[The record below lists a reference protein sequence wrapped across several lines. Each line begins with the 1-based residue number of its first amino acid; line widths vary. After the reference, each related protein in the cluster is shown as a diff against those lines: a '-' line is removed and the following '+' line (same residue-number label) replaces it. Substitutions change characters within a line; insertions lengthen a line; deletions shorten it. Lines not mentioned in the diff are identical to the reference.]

1 MKKLILIIIVFSTL
15 QVFSQTQIGTGNSRM
30 QITYRFSSFANYRSG
45 WDSAYLDRKQN
56 KLFLRNAQLLLKG
69 TFGKNTEFDFG
80 LDGAQLISKANDP
93 QNPALVDAN
102 LTYKG
107 LGFVDLI
114 LGYGKV
120 PYSRNNFVSFFES
133 PFWQRPEIVGGAFFS
148 RRDVGVSFH
157 KSLLRNTINLFGGVY
172 NGLGESSLLGLND
185 PSGKFEYISR
195 VEYSYP
201 SRYRYKEIDER
212 ISVIP
217 MFSIGVNGRYTNKVL
232 PVGENFAAL
241 TQGEFLTKVISGEK
255 YTYGADAA
263 FQYRG
268 ISAQFEIHQLRM
280 QPSDSTSLLYNKIS
294 KSKAGG
300 KILSGGFFGQLNYY
314 NLKARSTVSVRYEE
328 LNMND
333 LVPGYFAR
341 WGFAYSYQIKGFN
354 SLLKAQY
361 FYNQKEESL
370 IDNLNHKHQFRV
382 GIQIII

>member
-1 MKKLILIIIVFSTL
+1 MKKLLLILLSFSAV
-15 QVFSQTQIGTGNSRM
+15 QAFSQIQIGDGNSRI
-30 QITYRFSSFANYRSG
+30 QLTHRFSSFANFRTG
-45 WDSAYLDRKQN
+45 WDSGYVDRKQN
-56 KLFLRNAQLLLKG
+56 KFLLRNAQLLLKG

-80 LDGAQLISKANDP
+80 IDGAQVISKANDP
-93 QNPALVDAN
+93 QNPALIDAN
-102 LTYKG
+102 LTFKG
-107 LGFVDLI
+107 LEFVDII

-148 RRDVGVSFH
+148 RRDVGVTLH

-195 VEYSYP
+195 AEYSYP
-201 SRYRYKEIDER
+201 ARFRYKEIDER

-217 MFSIGVNGRYTNKVL
+217 MFSVGVNGRYTNKVL

-263 FQYRG
+263 FQYKG
-268 ISAQFEIHQLRM
+268 ISAQFEIHQMRM
-280 QPSDSTSLLYNKIS
+280 QPADSTNLLYNKIS
-294 KSKAGG
+294 KSKAEG
-300 KILSGGFFGQLNYY
+300 KILSGGFYGQVSYF
-314 NLKARSTVSVRYEE
+314 NLKLKSTISVRYEE

-333 LVPGYFAR
+333 LVLGYFAR

-354 SLLKAQY
+354 SLVKAQY
-361 FYNQKEESL
+361 FFNQKEEAL
-370 IDNLNHKHQFRV
+370 IDNLNHKHQFRI